1 MKVRI
6 GIDVGGTFTD
16 AVAVDSETYELIG
29 SAKIPTTHT
38 AKEGVAAG
46 IVQVL
51 KKIMTECHIAPE
63 NVAFIAHG
71 TTQATNALLEGDVA
85 QVGILTLGS
94 GVEGAKARI
103 DTNMGSIPLAGGSK
117 SIIPVNTFVN
127 TGNKNTL
134 EQEIE
139 KGVAQLIAAGAE
151 SIVATESFSVDN
163 PANENMVVDACL
175 QRGIPA
181 TAGNDVSKL
190 YGLKVRTRTAVVN
203 ASILP
208 KMLDAANMTETS
220 IQKANIKSPLMI
232 MRCDGGV
239 MTVDEVQKRPI
250 LTILSGPAA
259 GVAGALMYE
268 KLTDG
273 IFLEVGGTSTDISC
287 VRDGNVMIK
296 YAEIGGHKTYLNSL
310 DVRTV
315 GIGGGSMVQIQDGK
329 AVNMGPRSAHIAGLK
344 YEVYTDADDIVE
356 PVLKTVRPTE
366 TDAEYA
372 YIECS
377 NGEKYA
383 LTQSGAANICGY
395 VADGDYAAGNREAA
409 RKAWEPLARNM
420 GMSVEECAK
429 LCLDFS
435 AEINGKVVDSLIED
449 YGLDRDTLV
458 FVGGGGGAS
467 TVVPHL
473 AETFR
478 TRYKIARNA
487 PVISPIG
494 VALAMVRDM
503 VERTIAKPT
512 EEDIISIRRE
522 ALEKAI
528 AAGANPE
535 TVDVKIEV
543 DAKSSRVRAIAVG
556 ATELRAKTLGGKKKT
571 NEELC
576 QLVAENLKTTPD
588 KIMIAAENESYLAAT
603 CETSVPYMKFFRKKY
618 LSVRLIDR
626 DGVIRLQRKNG
637 GVHCGKFRNLDA
649 HIKRMIDE
657 FTVYGDSGEEVPNL
671 WIVNGSRLIDMSA
684 LQSREQILTLAKTE
698 LAGVDPDTDLIF
710 IATKTTENARG

>member
-1 MKVRI
+1 MNVRI

-16 AVAVDSETYELIG
+16 AVAINGDTYELIG
-29 SAKIPTTHT
+29 SVKIPTTHR

-46 IVQVL
+46 IIEVL
-51 KKIMTECHIAPE
+51 EMIMKEHDIRPE
-63 NVAFIAHG
+63 EVAFIAHG

-94 GVEGAKARI
+94 GVEGAKAKL

-117 SIIPVNTFVN
+117 CITPVNTFVN
-127 TGNKNTL
+127 TSNDKTMKTDIEEAVKHL
-134 EQEIE
+134 AE
-139 KGVAQLIAAGAE
+139 KGAV
-151 SIVATESFSVDN
+151 SIVATESFSVDD
-163 PANENMVVDACL
+163 PTNENMVVETCME
-175 QRGIPA
+175 RNIPA

-220 IQKANIKSPLMI
+220 IQQANIQAPLMI

-239 MTVDEVQKRPI
+239 MTVGEVRRRPI

-287 VRDGNVMIK
+287 IRDGNVMIK

-315 GIGGGSMVQIQDGK
+315 GIGGGSMVQIRDGR
-329 AVNMGPRSAHIAGLK
+329 AVSMGPRSAHIAGLP
-344 YEVYTDADDIVE
+344 YEVYADPADIVD
-356 PVLKTVRPTE
+356 PVLKTVRPTQ

-372 YIECS
+372 YIQCR
-377 NGEKYA
+377 NGKEYA
-383 LTQSGAANICGY
+383 LTQSGAANLCGY
-395 VADGDYAAGNREAA
+395 VAAGDYASGNVEAA
-409 RKAWEPLARNM
+409 RKAWEPLAKNM
-420 GMSVEECAK
+420 GMTVEEAAET
-429 LCLDFS
+429 CLGYA
-435 AEINGKVVDSLIED
+435 AEINGQVVESLIED
-449 YGLDRDTLV
+449 YELDRGALV

-473 AETFR
+473 AKTFSVR
-478 TRYKIARNA
+478 HKIAKNA

-503 VERTIAKPT
+503 VERTISNPT
-512 EEDIISIRRE
+512 KEDILVIRRE

-528 AAGANPE
+528 AAGANPD
-535 TVDVKIEV
+535 TVDVKVEV
-543 DAKSSRVRAIAVG
+543 DTKSSRVRAIAVG
-556 ATELRAKTLGGKKKT
+556 ATEMRAKTLGSKKKT

-576 QLVAENLKTTPD
+576 RIIAENLKTSTD
-588 KIMIAAENESYLAAT
+588 KISIVAENDSYVAAT
-603 CETSVPYMKFFRKKY
+603 CEVKTPYMKILTKK
-618 LSVRLIDR
+618 STAVRLVDR
-626 DGVIRLQRKNG
+626 DGVIRLQRRSG
-637 GVHCGKFRNLDA
+637 GVHQGKMRNLEA
-649 HIKRMIDE
+649 HIEYMLKQYTM
-657 FTVYGDSGEEVPNL
+657 YADSGEEIPNL
-671 WIVNGSRLIDMSA
+671 WIVNGSRLIDLSA
-684 LQSREQILTLAKTE
+684 LQSKEQILELAKTE
-698 LAGVDPDTDLIF
+698 LYGEDPETTLIF
-710 IATKTTENARG
+710 IATKTTENARK